1 LSRKNAFENKAR
13 GDVHKVSLMSPSWMQ
28 TTAHPDKEGI
38 KHFRARTLYKH
49 NTRGE
54 ENRVLLADAQN
65 LPKSIFNLGSYRHN
79 VMTK

>member
-1 LSRKNAFENKAR
+1 
-13 GDVHKVSLMSPSWMQ
+13 MSPSWMQ
-28 TTAHPDKEGI
+28 TTAHADKEGV

-65 LPKSIFNLGSYRHN
+65 IPKSIFNLGQYRHN